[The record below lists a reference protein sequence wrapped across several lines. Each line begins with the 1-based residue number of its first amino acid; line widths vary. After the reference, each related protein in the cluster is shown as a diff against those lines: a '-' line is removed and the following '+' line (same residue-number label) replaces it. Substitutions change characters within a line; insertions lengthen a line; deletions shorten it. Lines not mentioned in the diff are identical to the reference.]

1 MVAALARCAQ
11 GPFGSWLPGTV
22 AAPTPVS
29 ALLHAGFVNGGGI
42 LLIRTGAVAS
52 SSVVVTVVAF
62 AVAASTAV
70 VATAIMTHCSDV
82 KSELAYSTMGQM
94 GFMVVECV
102 VGAFGAGVVHLIGHA
117 LYKATLF
124 LGSGGQM
131 PRPGG
136 VVPEADR
143 AVTFGRVVMS
153 GSAGLVSMGVVLSAP
168 GISGHPASGP
178 LAIFVAATAGVGAW
192 ALWTERSAGRTVLS
206 DFLIVVSSA
215 LYGLIAAGLFAWVG
229 PSLPP
234 VGSAS
239 LSPWLLLAVAAG
251 GAAAA
256 LLLRARPVGLR
267 LRMALIHLAA
277 PAATATQR
285 VEVVR
290 PVPLPRSGPLT
301 EAAPVW
307 SAA

>member
-1 MVAALARCAQ
+1 
-11 GPFGSWLPGTV
+11 
-22 AAPTPVS
+22 
-29 ALLHAGFVNGGGI
+29 
-42 LLIRTGAVAS
+42 
-52 SSVVVTVVAF
+52 
-62 AVAASTAV
+62 
-70 VATAIMTHCSDV
+70 
-82 KSELAYSTMGQM
+82 
-94 GFMVVECV
+94 
-102 VGAFGAGVVHLIGHA
+102 
-117 LYKATLF
+117 
-124 LGSGGQM
+124 
-131 PRPGG
+131 
-136 VVPEADR
+136 
-143 AVTFGRVVMS
+143 
-153 GSAGLVSMGVVLSAP
+153 
-168 GISGHPASGP
+168 
-178 LAIFVAATAGVGAW
+178 
-192 ALWTERSAGRTVLS
+192 VLS

-215 LYGLIAAGLFAWVG
+215 LYGLVAAGLFAWVG